1 MTIKTL
7 ALKIGFAG
15 ALLIGGTA
23 AALAAP
29 AEATSAVN
37 VRTGPGTSYRV
48 IDQLYAGEDVDV
60 HGCRGGWCEVSHS
73 GPDGWVSANYL
84 GRGGDYYDDDGYYDD
99 GPDIIIRTP
108 RPHYRTYYP
117 RRHYY
122 RDYGYYHR
130 APYANFCI
138 GGNNASFCIGGH
150 R

>member
-1 MTIKTL
+1 MTIRTL
-7 ALKIGFAG
+7 ALKLGFAG
-15 ALLIGGTA
+15 VLLVGGTA

-48 IDQLYAGEDVDV
+48 VDQLYAGENVDV

-84 GRGGDYYDDDGYYDD
+84 GRGGDYYDDDYYDD

-108 RPHYRTYYP
+108 RPVYRPYYP

-130 APYANFCI
+130 APYANFCV
-138 GGNNASFCIGGH
+138 GGDNASFCIGGH